1 MHKFFLTVMQLQRY
15 LLALTLLLIVGCSSS
30 VRAPF
35 AVPEEESAL
44 AAAPSG
50 PLASLELKIA
60 ARAEASAVQTDEIG
74 PLSGFKLLNR
84 SQDAL
89 RWRLALIDSAT
100 QSIDTQYYLFYGDNS
115 GLILTSRL
123 LAAADRGVKV
133 RVIIDDIGTI
143 ALSTMQEKL
152 RDTMGALMIAHPN
165 ISLRLFNSSHNRRG
179 LGRGWDYARDF
190 EQFNHRMHNKSLT
203 ADNRATIVGGRN
215 IGDEYMGL
223 SSHLNFRDIDVMGI
237 GPIARQATAVFDLFW
252 NSGWVIPPSQSVV
265 EKAEAIAPARRESV
279 EQELRRAK
287 ELERFSLTPRE
298 WGAEFATLLPSLH
311 LGTSEVLT
319 DRPGPDG
326 ISSDIYDWIT
336 TTVAEAKTEV
346 LISNAYLIPQKS
358 GVEMIG
364 ELSASGVEVTIHTNS
379 LASHDV
385 PAVNSHYK
393 AWRKPLLQSGASL
406 YEARHDAQIKA
417 SVVDTPPISARYMG
431 LHSKSMVID
440 RRFSV
445 IGSYNF
451 DPRSALL
458 NSEMVA
464 MIDSPG
470 LAGELKQAILSD
482 IDLANSWEVS
492 LNDAGDLEWRN
503 DVEVTER
510 QPSRDGFQRIADWF
524 FTLFPKRLY

>member
-1 MHKFFLTVMQLQRY
+1 M
-15 LLALTLLLIVGCSSS
+15 
-30 VRAPF
+30 
-35 AVPEEESAL
+35 
-44 AAAPSG
+44 
-50 PLASLELKIA
+50 
-60 ARAEASAVQTDEIG
+60 
-74 PLSGFKLLNR
+74 
-84 SQDAL
+84 
-89 RWRLALIDSAT
+89 
-100 QSIDTQYYLFYGDNS
+100 
-115 GLILTSRL
+115 
-123 LAAADRGVKV
+123 KV

-203 ADNRATIVGGRN
+203 VDNRATIVGGRN